1 MLPSLHLRTLYPD
14 PSPGTLPG
22 QDGSKGHWMR
32 GTACRTWLQHPSLGG
47 TPASACPELR
57 HVPTPQVWS
66 EKQPGR
72 EIDGSGHTCQWS
84 AACRSRSGTRAPGR
98 QETGEYSLQGHGT
111 ATREGAAQ
119 DAQGM
124 PRGCRGSTALHVGQD
139 LPAAGL
145 HIAAPPP
152 HWQAQT
158 EGTVSPARRRLPGCS
173 EKAAPS
179 RAGRSKAR
187 QGRPRHSTLTSM
199 TLESL
204 KPGMRSSLQ
213 MTPAS
218 SSWLQSL
225 FPQPRCLQSPMLFS
239 PPAQFTLSSQIRPA
253 TCQGQR

>member
-1 MLPSLHLRTLYPD
+1 M
-14 PSPGTLPG
+14 
-22 QDGSKGHWMR
+22 
-32 GTACRTWLQHPSLGG
+32 
-47 TPASACPELR
+47 PAERSVQE
-57 HVPTPQVWS
+57 QVWD
-66 EKQPGR
+66 QGPW
-72 EIDGSGHTCQWS
+72 Q
-84 AACRSRSGTRAPGR
+84 
-98 QETGEYSLQGHGT
+98 TGEYSLQGHGT

-145 HIAAPPP
+145 HIAASPP
-152 HWQAQT
+152 HWQAQM
-158 EGTVSPARRRLPGCS
+158 EGTAGPARGHLTGCS

-179 RAGRSKAR
+179 QAGGSKAR
-187 QGRPRHSTLTSM
+187 QGHPRHSTLTSM